1 MPLFYISS
9 SSCYKTVRSTFS
21 KKQQTMKYFLSIS
34 VITLMSIVTH
44 AAPSIRYVFQP
55 TTMSG
60 DLELIRLFSDN
71 TFEHLTYSKTLGSGR
86 NVLKNTGTYNLAS
99 GKLKL
104 TCAQHAFQSAMYN
117 QLFFVE
123 NNKVYQ
129 RRWYAKFKN
138 KRYILRTVSK
148 TKFGQPYFIDP
159 IDQKIVRNCVRD
171 EAHFT
176 AFVNYLIQGKTDV
189 KERISTLEN
198 YMENHLTFTDATT
211 AEFLPSANPLDL
223 WIQDAPQVR
232 YDQVAVVLERMLNQ
246 AGIETHTIEG
256 KVKRG
261 VGSFLSHTWNKIR
274 VGNAYQLHDLAS
286 GTEWLNV
293 TPQVMA
299 YSHFPVSTAD
309 QLLDQPVTADEFHSS
324 MLVEPGIAGAK
335 LVVDIL
341 PQTGV
346 VQTTGAFD
354 ILVKNCTSPLSV
366 YVKDSTS
373 QWEKVA
379 DPQER
384 KFGGFTQLRVGL
396 TQRFTEVMVK
406 IGSNMRLTYMAV
418 KADDEQEI
426 NTEIADYMQS
436 IRKVTS
442 FKIVNPEVNTV
453 VRVKETKRIA
463 PLNLD
468 ADFMADLEKYELP
481 VDLKLDVPLILQ
493 AMQFYNLHE
502 GVGDKN
508 NADIL
513 TFFKET
519 GNKQIRNDETAWC
532 SVFVGY
538 CAKKAGYSYSR
549 KAAARSWLDV
559 GQSTKTPKTG
569 DVVVFWRESPDSWK
583 GHVAIYLGTNK
594 NTNEIICLGGNQ
606 DDKVCIKSY
615 CKDQVL
621 DYRRL
626 SREKSN

>member
-1 MPLFYISS
+1 M
-9 SSCYKTVRSTFS
+9 
-21 KKQQTMKYFLSIS
+21 
-34 VITLMSIVTH
+34 
-44 AAPSIRYVFQP
+44 
-55 TTMSG
+55 
-60 DLELIRLFSDN
+60 
-71 TFEHLTYSKTLGSGR
+71 TYTKANGSGR

-104 TCAQHAFQSAMYN
+104 TCAQHVFQSAMYN
-117 QLFFVE
+117 QLFYVE

-129 RRWYAKFKN
+129 RRWYAKLKN
-138 KRYILRTVSK
+138 KRYILRAVSK

-198 YMENHLTFTDATT
+198 YMENHLTFTDAT
-211 AEFLPSANPLDL
+211 AEFLPSSNPLDL

-299 YSHFPVSTAD
+299 YSHFPENTAD
-309 QLLDQPVTADEFHSS
+309 QLLDQPITDADFQSS
-324 MLVEPGIAGAK
+324 MLVEPGMPGAK
-335 LVVDIL
+335 MVADIL
-341 PQTGV
+341 PQTGI
-346 VQTTGAFD
+346 VQSTGAFD
-354 ILVKNCTSPLSV
+354 FLVKNCTAPISV
-366 YVKDSTS
+366 YVKDSTAD
-373 QWEKVA
+373 WERIA
-379 DPQER
+379 EPEQHR
-384 KFGGFTQLRVGL
+384 FGSFTQLRIGL
-396 TQRFTEVMVK
+396 SQRFTEIMVK
-406 IGSNMRLTYMAV
+406 IGSNMRLTYVAV
-418 KADDEQEI
+418 KTEDGNEI

-453 VRVKETKRIA
+453 VRVKETKRVA
-463 PLNLD
+463 PLNLN

-481 VDLKLDVPLILQ
+481 LDLKLDMPLILQ

-508 NADIL
+508 HADIL

-519 GNKQIRNDETAWC
+519 GNKQIRSDETAWC
-532 SVFVGY
+532 SVFIGY
-538 CAKKAGYSYSR
+538 CAKKAGYSYSK
-549 KAAARSWLDV
+549 KAAARSWLDI